1 MSPRGGEAA
10 GVFISGELLVFDDSF
25 EHEAGAPV
33 ETRPLPRV
41 STAPGLPARRL
52 SHVSGFSSHPRWG
65 LHHQVWNRS
74 ASEVRVVLLI
84 RFWHPDI
91 APARYPEAV
100 HHMRALYTKH
110 RRRLMIPPLRKY
122 DPKKP

>member
-52 SHVSGFSSHPRWG
+52 SHGSGFSSHPRWG

-91 APARYPEAV
+91 RPERYADAQ
-100 HHMRALYTKH
+100 HTMRQGY
-110 RRRLMIPPLRKY
+110 RRHKRRVLLPPL
-122 DPKKP
+122 DD

>member
-52 SHVSGFSSHPRWG
+52 SRTLSRPQPVPLHVPTGAAKPGRQRERPAG
-65 LHHQVWNRS
+65 VRAARDS
-74 ASEVRVVLLI
+74 A
-84 RFWHPDI
+84 D
-91 APARYPEAV
+91 
-100 HHMRALYTKH
+100 
-110 RRRLMIPPLRKY
+110 
-122 DPKKP
+122 

>member
-52 SHVSGFSSHPRWG
+52 SHGSGFSSHPRWG

-84 RFWHPDI
+84 RFWHPDV
-91 APARYPEAV
+91 PPDEYKARKRGMDRSLKR
-100 HHMRALYTKH
+100 HKRAA
-110 RRRLMIPPLRKY
+110 LMPPLF
-122 DPKKP
+122 DAAF